1 MGKRYKV
8 KDRERLI
15 EAARVSGEPVKA
27 IAKRL
32 GVKESTAYYWMKRA
46 RQAGPTVFARVVPAP
61 RPSTLSVSIE
71 VGGVVIRLDAGFDA
85 ALLREVVEALKE
97 ERT

>member
-32 GVKESTAYYWMKRA
+32 GVKE
-46 RQAGPTVFARVVPAP
+46 
-61 RPSTLSVSIE
+61 
-71 VGGVVIRLDAGFDA
+71 
-85 ALLREVVEALKE
+85 
-97 ERT
+97 